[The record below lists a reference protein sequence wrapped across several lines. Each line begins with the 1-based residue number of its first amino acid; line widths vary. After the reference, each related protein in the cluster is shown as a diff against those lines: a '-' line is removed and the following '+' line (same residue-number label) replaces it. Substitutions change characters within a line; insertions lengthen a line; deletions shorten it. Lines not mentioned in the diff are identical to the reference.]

1 MLIKLKRLSRLFLI
15 AFPFVFI
22 AAEINLFW
30 LFGYSPTLK
39 DLREPPISIAS
50 EIYSADSVLIGK
62 FYRENRV
69 PVSFEE
75 IPQNV
80 INALI
85 ATEDIRFYKHFG
97 VDLFSVAGS
106 MFSTIS
112 GDKRGG
118 STITQ
123 QLAKN
128 LYETRRVKSQGLFQK
143 IPIINPILFKCKE
156 WISAI
161 KLETMYSKNEILTLY
176 FNTVSFGNS
185 SFGIKVAT
193 NTYFSKQVLDLTNE
207 EAALLVGLLKATSTY
222 NPIKNPE
229 VSVERRNVVLGQ
241 MIKYNFLDSIS
252 YEKAIK
258 TKLKLKPDTVL
269 DKEEKDSYIRMA
281 VRNLIKK
288 WADDNYVD
296 IYSDG
301 LKIYTTID
309 SRLQKHAE
317 KAVESHMA
325 VLQNRFYSH
334 WGDKNPWTD
343 DKGIEIP
350 DFIWNQAKKL
360 NIYKHLSSVYNGNE
374 DSIRAKLSI
383 PKKMTVFSWKGDSKV
398 NFSTLDSLAYYAK
411 LLHTGFISLK
421 PNTGEIKVWVGGI
434 NANYFKYDHVIQ
446 SKRQAGSTFKPFV
459 YAAAIEA
466 GWSPCDKLV
475 DRPVTIRYS
484 DNGTT
489 QTWSPKNS
497 DWVFTGYNMSL
508 RWAMGKSCNS
518 VTAQLTEQV
527 GWDKVAQFA
536 NRIGI
541 ESKLDAVPS
550 IGLGSSDVTLHEMVA
565 SYGVFLNEGSKT
577 SPILVQKIADN
588 SGRILITYE
597 PKSEKVLDYETSWLM
612 LHMFK
617 GGIQEPGGTSQAL
630 WGYDLWRNG
639 NEIGG
644 KTGTTTNCS
653 DGWYIGIT
661 KDLVTGVWV
670 GAQDPSVH
678 FRTNDLGEGS
688 KTALP
693 MFGKYIESVYKDPK
707 TGIKYG
713 KLPDPN
719 VPILKKYNCTSF
731 RPKTDTLITDSIEI
745 TDITTINF

>member
-1 MLIKLKRLSRLFLI
+1 MYIHLKNIIKRLLHV
-15 AFPFVFI
+15 FPFIFI

-30 LFGYSPTLK
+30 IFGYSPTLK
-39 DLREPPISIAS
+39 DLKEPPISIAS
-50 EIYSADSVLIGK
+50 EIYTADSVLIGK

-69 PVSFEE
+69 PVAFEQ
-75 IPQNV
+75 IPQNA
-80 INALI
+80 IDALI
-85 ATEDIRFYKHFG
+85 ATEDIRFYKHNGIDFYSL
-97 VDLFSVAGS
+97 VGS
-106 MFSTIS
+106 LFSTIS
-112 GDKRGG
+112 GEKRGG

-128 LYETRRVKSQGLFQK
+128 LYETRRNSSKGLLQTIPFVKTV
-143 IPIINPILFKCKE
+143 IFKSKE

-161 KLETMYSKNEILTLY
+161 KLESMYSKEEILTLY
-176 FNTVSFGNS
+176 FNTVSFGNNS
-185 SFGIKVAT
+185 YGIKVAT
-193 NTYFSKQVLDLTNE
+193 NTYFSKDVKDLSNE

-222 NPIKNPE
+222 NPLKNPE
-229 VSVERRNVVLGQ
+229 NAIGRRNVVLGQ
-241 MIKYNFLDSIS
+241 MIKYNLIDTAA

-281 VRNLIKK
+281 VRNSIKK
-288 WADDNYVD
+288 WADDNYID

-317 KAVESHMA
+317 NAVESHMS
-325 VLQNRFYSH
+325 VLQNRFYNH
-334 WGDKNPWTD
+334 WGNKNPWTYES
-343 DKGIEIP
+343 GEEIP
-350 DFIWNQAKKL
+350 NFIWNQAKKL
-360 NIYKHLSSVYNGNE
+360 PVFKYLSTVYDGNE
-374 DSIRAKLSI
+374 DSIYTVLSI
-383 PKKMTVFSWKGDSKV
+383 PKKMTVFSWNGDREV
-398 NFSTLDSLAYYAK
+398 NLSTLDSLSYYAK
-411 LLHTGFISLK
+411 LLHTGFISIK
-421 PNTGEIKVWVGGI
+421 PTTGEIKAWVGGI
-434 NANYFKYDHVIQ
+434 NAKYFKFDQVIQ

-459 YAAAIEA
+459 YAAAINS

-475 DRPVTIRYS
+475 DKPITIRYS
-484 DNGTT
+484 ENGEEK
-489 QTWSPKNS
+489 TWSPKNS
-497 DWVFTGYNMSL
+497 DWIFTGYDMSL

-518 VTAQLTEQV
+518 VTAQLTEKI
-527 GWDKVAQFA
+527 GWDKVAEFA
-536 NRIGI
+536 KLVGI
-541 ESKLDAVPS
+541 ESKLEAVPS
-550 IGLGSSDVTLHEMVA
+550 IGLGSNDVSLYEMVA
-565 SYGVFLNEGSKT
+565 AYGVFLNEGIKT
-577 SPILVQKIADN
+577 TPILIQKIADN
-588 SGRILITYE
+588 QGKLLIEYE

-630 WGYDLWRNG
+630 WGYDLWRKG

-661 KDLVTGVWV
+661 KDLVSGVWV

-693 MFGKYIESVYKDPK
+693 IFGKFMESVYRDVNSGVTLGKFPEPK
-707 TGIKYG
+707 T
-713 KLPDPN
+713 
-719 VPILKKYNCTSF
+719 PITKKYNCTTP
-731 RPKTDTLITDSIEI
+731 RPRIDTLVLDSIENSI
-745 TDITTINF
+745 AL